1 MTRPTPARSPRP
13 AALGALTSAL
23 LLLACSQP
31 GPPPASEPSPEQT
44 PGATPAPAGSPS
56 PAASPSP
63 AGRPSPAAPPAPAP
77 EDWRVTERERG
88 LLVVDPA
95 TGFSCTTPGQA
106 KRELGGGRGPHAY
119 QLRLR
124 LVEHAWSVRV
134 RRDEAPP
141 GATPRQRAETLLMAR
156 ALAQPQE
163 LAAFRPGEVER
174 WGVDAAVAAVYPLG
188 EGEVWERVLTLVKGE
203 QALVLWE
210 TVALQLGR
218 PLVTELGSRF
228 HASFRWG
235 GEARELRYVPS
246 PYVDASMRLRER
258 GQARVQALSAALP
271 APELERAAQLLSGV
285 AFSTADPP
293 DDALGDT
300 ARQLIGER
308 VEQLGGESA
317 RLIGAELEQRVATYR
332 DLRGL
337 QLVLDAAASAAR

>member
-1 MTRPTPARSPRP
+1 MTRSFPARPLLL
-13 AALGALTSAL
+13 ASAS
-23 LLLACSQP
+23 LLLACSD
-31 GPPPASEPSPEQT
+31 PAPAPAPAAEPTPLAAPSPAAPSPAAT
-44 PGATPAPAGSPS
+44 PAAAATPAPAPK
-56 PAASPSP
+56 PQA
-63 AGRPSPAAPPAPAP
+63 
-77 EDWRVTERERG
+77 EDWRVTQRERG
-88 LLVVDPA
+88 LLVRDPA

-156 ALAQPQE
+156 ALAKPQE

-188 EGEVWERVLTLVKGE
+188 DGEVWERVLTLVKGE

-218 PLVTELGSRF
+218 PLVTELGSLF

-235 GEARELRYVPS
+235 GEPRELQYVPS
-246 PYVDASMRLRER
+246 PYVDTSMRLRKL
-258 GQARVQALSAALP
+258 GQARVQALSAAVP
-271 APELERAAQLLSGV
+271 AAELERAAQLLGGV

-293 DDALGDT
+293 DDPLGDT
-300 ARQLIGER
+300 ARQLISER

-317 RLIGAELEQRVATYR
+317 RLIGAELKQQVATYR